1 MSRPKEVFYF
11 DDPDS
16 PYDSSTL
23 RLYHGTP
30 RYSGWYYTSK
40 YNGLNCGLFGPYK
53 TELKARKALNKE
65 KEQDETTRT
74 KKTGRKTRNPAN

>member
-16 PYDSSTL
+16 PYDSSAL
-23 RLYHGTP
+23 RLYCGEP
-30 RYSGWYYTSK
+30 RYSGYYYVRK
-40 YNGLNCGLFGPYK
+40 YKGLSCGVFGPYK

-65 KEQDETTRT
+65 KEQDETTGT
-74 KKTGRKTRNPAN
+74 KKTGRKARNSAD